1 LLLGFRFWLQFK
13 RPGSAI
19 KNLKPKIKN
28 IHRALFQ
35 SSVRCF
41 LPAACKLNTL
51 LLTVGSN
58 IYILKHQLLAVMH
71 RLFILLLVS
80 SLSVASVSGQYLFE
94 NLKPKDG
101 LSSREV
107 RALYQDS
114 EGFMWMGGMNGLN
127 RFDGNHFLVWGRT
140 SPTYPA
146 TLGETVS
153 AITEYDKGKIWF
165 GTNTGVGILDKT
177 NRQFSEVEIK
187 PAGTRSKRPYIMQFQ
202 QDKEGH
208 LWMGTSNG
216 VYVYRDGAF
225 KPASSLYPFAGELD
239 SVSCYHSGFIYD
251 TVRNL
256 FWMASPRG
264 LFCLDPVKKQLFSS
278 KNNPDSLPIYTT
290 QLLNSV
296 AINKAGDLWM
306 GNVSDNSI
314 WHYELSNGKLE
325 KITRIN
331 DNPLWVMTSGAN
343 NLFFDAKGRLWI
355 STWLFT
361 SFIRQ
366 TDGRFE
372 VIPYN
377 ENVPYSIGY
386 GLVNDAMQDS
396 YGNIWLATINGV
408 SKLPSSGFVENIVKT
423 PTYPFFFTIN
433 FSNVNG
439 MTTTPDHVWW
449 MAKMEGLVKYD
460 SVTRQF
466 ERFAPFK
473 DGDRWNEM
481 GDVEVIDNEVWCAT
495 GNGLYILNPVTKK
508 MRLFPYL
515 PNVKGV
521 TRGIGWIHPDSQGYI
536 WISVWHDGVY
546 RYDSRTHE
554 CIRLNDHPDQW
565 NDFSTVYSNSIL
577 ETSDKKIWLS
587 NGRKGLCVID
597 QASRPSKWNGDSTL
611 KKVDIVS
618 MVEDRNH
625 AVWISTRQSGLFKYD
640 LTGRLLDSIT
650 VKDGLPG
657 NGYFD
662 LCIDA
667 SGRLWTTSRESLLSI
682 QLSTKQVTRVNLDVT
697 FSFNDHWNSLLLKN
711 NMLYATMLDNVVV
724 INPDKLEHDFSTTA
738 PLISGFRVFEKDI
751 PFNSVEDIRLAY
763 TQNFFSIDF
772 SSPFHRE
779 DASIQYA
786 YKLEKFDKDWV
797 YCGRRQTAAYTNVP
811 EGNYRFMVKTST
823 GNGEWSE
830 QTKTI
835 RIVIQPPFWKTWWF
849 ILLLVMA
856 IIALAIWFWQIRKR
870 REGKKQMEKTIDYFA
885 NSVYGENSVNEICWD
900 IARNCISQLHF
911 EDCVV
916 YLLDEK
922 TGYLIQKAAYG
933 PKNPK
938 GHEIVDP
945 IEIEKG
951 KGIVGTVAE
960 TGKPLLIADTTNDS
974 RYLVDD
980 QHRFSELA
988 VPILHD
994 GKVIGVIDSE
1004 NSQKNFFT
1012 QDHLKTMSTIA
1023 SISANKIAEA
1033 QAEEYARENEIKIL
1047 EINKML
1053 AESQLMA
1060 LRAQMNPHFVFNCLN
1075 SIQECI
1081 VTEKYGEASKY
1092 LNKFSKLFRTVL
1104 NNSGRNLVSIN
1115 EEKEVLELYL
1125 ELEQMRFEKSFS
1137 YEMIVD
1143 EELETDEIL
1152 IPSMLLQPY
1161 VENALWHGLMHKEG
1175 ERKLFIRFERLNE
1188 EIFRCTIDDNGIGRK
1203 RSFELKAQQSKAKR
1217 HESKGLK
1224 ISKDRIDVLQK
1235 QGYHATLD
1243 MTDKYDERGEATG
1256 TTITIELSTFLKM

>member
-1 LLLGFRFWLQFK
+1 M
-13 RPGSAI
+13 
-19 KNLKPKIKN
+19 
-28 IHRALFQ
+28 
-35 SSVRCF
+35 
-41 LPAACKLNTL
+41 
-51 LLTVGSN
+51 LLTIALN
-58 IYILKHQLLAVMH
+58 IYILKHQLLSVMY
-71 RLFILLLVS
+71 RFTIILLVS
-80 SLSVASVSGQYLFE
+80 FLPVTMVSGQYLFE

-107 RALYQDS
+107 RSLYQDS
-114 EGFMWMGGMNGLN
+114 EGFMWMGAMNGLN
-127 RFDGNHFLVWGRT
+127 RFDGNHFLVWNRS
-140 SPTYPA
+140 SPTYPSS
-146 TLGETVS
+146 LGETVS
-153 AITEYDKGKIWF
+153 CITEYGKGKIWF
-165 GTNTGVGILDKT
+165 GTNTGIGVFDKT
-177 NRQFSEVEIK
+177 TRRFNEVEIQ
-187 PAGTRSKRPYIMQFQ
+187 PVRATRGKRPYIMQFRQ
-202 QDKEGH
+202 NKEGR
-208 LWMGTSNG
+208 LLVATNNG
-216 VYVYRDGAF
+216 LYVNQSGIF
-225 KPASSLYPFAGELD
+225 KPISSLYPFAGALD
-239 SVSCYHSGFIYD
+239 SASCYHSGFVYD
-251 TVRNL
+251 SVRNL
-256 FWMASPRG
+256 FWIASPRG
-264 LFCLDPVKKQLFSS
+264 LYCLDPVKKQLFSE
-278 KNNPDSLPIYTT
+278 KNNPEQLPIYNT
-290 QLLNSV
+290 QMLNSV
-296 AINKAGDLWM
+296 AINKAGDLWAGSVM
-306 GNVSDNSI
+306 ENAI
-314 WHYELSNGKLE
+314 WHYELVTKKFE

-343 NLFFDAKGRLWI
+343 NLFFDTKGRLWI

-366 TDGRFE
+366 PDGRFE

-386 GLVNDAMQDS
+386 GLVNDAIEDS

-408 SKLPSSGFVENIVKT
+408 SKLTSSAFVENIIKT

-433 FSNVNG
+433 FSNVNS
-439 MTTTPDHVWW
+439 MQTTPEHVWW
-449 MAKMEGLVKYD
+449 LAKMEGLVKYD
-460 SVTRQF
+460 SVTRKF

-481 GDVEVIDNEVWCAT
+481 GDVDVIDGEVWCAT
-495 GNGLYILNPVTKK
+495 GNGLYIFNPATKK
-508 MRLFPYL
+508 FRLFPYF
-515 PNVKGV
+515 PEVEGV
-521 TRGIGWIHPDSQGYI
+521 TVRPIGWIYPDSGGYI
-536 WISVWHDGVY
+536 WISVYHDGVY
-546 RYDSRTHE
+546 RFDPRTRE
-554 CIRLNDHPDQW
+554 CIRLNDKSQQW
-565 NDFSTVYSNSIL
+565 GEFTTVYSTGML
-577 ETSDKKIWLS
+577 ETSDNKMWVS
-587 NGRKGLCVID
+587 NGRKGIRVFDPATQRFSL
-597 QASRPSKWNGDSTL
+597 KGDSL
-611 KKVDIVS
+611 LSKIDVLS
-618 MVEDRNH
+618 MAEDRDH
-625 AVWISTRQSGLFKYD
+625 AIWLTTSQNGLLKCD
-640 LTGRLLDSIT
+640 LAGKILDSIT

-657 NGYFD
+657 TGYFD
-662 LCIDA
+662 LCADT
-667 SGRLWTTSRESLLSI
+667 SGRLWTTSRDGLVSI
-682 QLSTKQVTRVNLDVT
+682 QTATKRVTRINLDVT

-711 NMLYATMLDNVVV
+711 NILYATMLDNIVV
-724 INPDKLEHDFSTTA
+724 INPEKLDHDVRKTV

-751 PFNSVEDIRLAY
+751 PFSSGTDIRLDF

-779 DASIQYA
+779 DAAIQYA
-786 YKLEKFDKDWV
+786 YKLEGFDKDWV
-797 YCGRRQTAAYTNVP
+797 YCGRRQTATYTNVP
-811 EGNYRFMVKTST
+811 DGNYSFMVKTSA
-823 GNGEWSE
+823 GDGRWNEE
-830 QTKTI
+830 VKTI
-835 RIVIQPPFWKTWWF
+835 HIVIQPPFWKTWWF
-849 ILLLVMA
+849 ILVISFILIGLM
-856 IIALAIWFWQIRKR
+856 IWLWQIKKR
-870 REGKKQMEKTIDYFA
+870 RQGKQQLERTIDYFA

-900 IARNCISQLHF
+900 IARNCISQLQF

-922 TGYLIQKAAYG
+922 SGYLIQKAAYG

-951 KGIVGTVAE
+951 KGIVGTVAA
-960 TGKPLLIADTTNDS
+960 TGKPLLVPDTTKDS

-980 QHRFSELA
+980 QQRFSELA
-988 VPILHD
+988 VPIFHD

-1004 NSQKNFFT
+1004 NSQKYFFT
-1012 QDHLKTMSTIA
+1012 EDHLKAMSTIA

-1033 QAEEYARENEIKIL
+1033 QAVEYARENEIKLL

-1161 VENALWHGLMHKEG
+1161 VENALWHGLMHKDG
-1175 ERKLFIRFERLNE
+1175 ERKLRIEFERIDE
-1188 EIFRCTIDDNGIGRK
+1188 EVFRCTIDDNGIGRK
-1203 RSFELKAQQSKAKR
+1203 KSFELKAQQSKAKR

-1224 ISKDRIDVLQK
+1224 ISKDRIEVLQK
-1235 QGYHATLD
+1235 QGYHATLE
-1243 MTDKYDERGEATG
+1243 MTDKYDEAGEATG
-1256 TTITIELSTFLKM
+1256 TTITIELSTFLKN